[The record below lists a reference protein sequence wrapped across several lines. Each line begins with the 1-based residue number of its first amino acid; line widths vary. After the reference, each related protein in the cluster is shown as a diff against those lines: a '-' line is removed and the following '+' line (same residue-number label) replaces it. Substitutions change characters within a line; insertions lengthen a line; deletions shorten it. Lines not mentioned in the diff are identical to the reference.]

1 MLDDLKVILEAE
13 AEARR
18 QYDAATEQAAQL
30 VRAAETEAQQQ
41 VRAAHEAH
49 ESNAAAVE
57 AGILAEAREQANRIA
72 SAAEIVAADLGVQAA
87 ARLEGVVAALVNAV
101 LSPETDDAG

>member
-1 MLDDLKVILEAE
+1 LDELKVILEAE

-18 QYDAATEQAAQL
+18 QYAAATEQAAQL

-49 ESNAAAVE
+49 ESTAAAVE
-57 AGILAEAREQANRIA
+57 AHLVGAAREEATRLSR
-72 SAAEIVAADLGVQAA
+72 SAAGAAADLGTQAA
-87 ARLEGVVAALVNAV
+87 MRFERAVEALVNAV
-101 LSPETDDAG
+101 LSPETDDVG